1 MYHTA
6 KMEQFSRAYVF
17 AIAAQAGCNSSRPEV
32 DDDSVDL
39 ELCMKDI
46 PNCKWTRGRIAIQ
59 LKCTHAVDCSKDEI
73 AFALPVKNYNDLRA
87 AVMEPRLLVL
97 VCVPEACEDWIKQTE
112 DQLCLYHC
120 AYWLSLAGKPET
132 KNDSTVT
139 VHIPRKN
146 VFSVDFLKEAMRH
159 SANGEM
165 I

>member
-1 MYHTA
+1 M
-6 KMEQFSRAYVF
+6 
-17 AIAAQAGCNSSRPEV
+17 

-59 LKCTHAVDCSKDEI
+59 LKCTHAVDRSKDEI

-97 VCVPEACEDWIKQTE
+97 VCVPEACEDWIQQTE

-132 KNDSTVT
+132 ENDSTVT

>member
-1 MYHTA
+1 MQTDAGQGRDPAQMH
-6 KMEQFSRAYVF
+6 AYGGSF
-17 AIAAQAGCNSSRPEV
+17 
-32 DDDSVDL
+32 
-39 ELCMKDI
+39 
-46 PNCKWTRGRIAIQ
+46 
-59 LKCTHAVDCSKDEI
+59 KDEI

-87 AVMEPRLLVL
+87 DVMEPRLLVL
-97 VCVPEACEDWIKQTE
+97 VCVPEDYDDWAEQTE
-112 DQLCLYHC
+112 DQLCLRHC

-132 KNDSTVT
+132 ENDSTVT